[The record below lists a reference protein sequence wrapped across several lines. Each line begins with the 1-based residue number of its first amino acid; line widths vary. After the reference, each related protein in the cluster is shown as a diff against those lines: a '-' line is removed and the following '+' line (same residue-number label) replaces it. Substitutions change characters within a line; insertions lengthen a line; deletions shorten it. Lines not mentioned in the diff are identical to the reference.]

1 MQNDIEAPDYSIA
14 ENDGKLQIK
23 VDSGKFMDSVF
34 VFESFDLVEDEHG
47 AKSISAPTRIL
58 SMIVNGLL
66 RDKMQVEHQF
76 PELIDEFDNGVA
88 APIAIAIIKLAHEG

>member
-34 VFESFDLVEDEHG
+34 IFESFDLVQDENG
-47 AKSISAPTRIL
+47 AKSISAPTRIM
-58 SMIVNGLL
+58 SMIVNGVL

-76 PELIDEFDNGVA
+76 PELISEFDNGVA
-88 APIAIAIIKLAHEG
+88 APIAIAVIKLAHEG